1 MKCKQVLCLVQSPLL
16 RVQTPMGKCS
26 AERDSAL
33 QLLGE
38 VCLQPLRF
46 GDSAPS
52 AAPPPTDISG
62 GLHLKVEQQVRALYA
77 TAMID
82 KQGMSYACCM

>member
-1 MKCKQVLCLVQSPLL
+1 MLCPLQSPLL

-38 VCLQPLRF
+38 VCLQPLRY
-46 GDSAPS
+46 GDSMRS
-52 AAPPPTDISG
+52 AALPPADTSG
-62 GLHLKVEQQVRALYA
+62 GLGIMLEQKVWALSI
-77 TAMID
+77 TVIMIARETFV
-82 KQGMSYACCM
+82 SLL